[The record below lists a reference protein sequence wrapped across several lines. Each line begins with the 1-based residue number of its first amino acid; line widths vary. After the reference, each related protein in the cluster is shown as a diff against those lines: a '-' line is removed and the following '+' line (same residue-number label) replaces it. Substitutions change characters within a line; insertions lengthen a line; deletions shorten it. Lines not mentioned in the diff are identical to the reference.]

1 MTAARPP
8 GAVASEGIVGV
19 VGLAPVATAD
29 FYAKLVACTPATKDW
44 HHLRVLIDSNPK
56 IPSRGR
62 HLELGEADPSPSIRE
77 TIAQLAAAGAT
88 VIAVPCNTAHVL
100 YDRYASGA
108 PADTPNLPELTA
120 RALAARMRAPGEVV
134 VFASRLTAAHA
145 LYEAA
150 FAPHGRTVRDGS
162 RLQDEVSALIEQVK
176 QSFDL
181 PAARARFARILRET
195 TGAAGIVLG
204 CTELSVIADPAD
216 AGAPLVDSN
225 LALAEYCRDHCRGL
239 VGSGVRLRA

>member
-1 MTAARPP
+1 MPAPDTGAAGPR
-8 GAVASEGIVGV
+8 EGVVGV

-62 HLELGEADPSPSIRE
+62 HLELGEADPSSEIRA
-77 TIAQLAAAGAT
+77 TIERLATAGAT

-100 YDRYASGA
+100 YERYAIAA

-120 RALAARMRAPGEVV
+120 RALAERLRGPGEVV
-134 VFASRLTAAHA
+134 VFASRLTAAHR
-145 LYEAA
+145 LYDAA
-150 FAPHGRTVRDGS
+150 FAPYGFKVRDG
-162 RLQDEVSALIEQVK
+162 RVRQDEVSALIEQVK
-176 QSFDL
+176 QSTDL
-181 PAARARFARILRET
+181 PGARERFGGLLRE
-195 TGAAGIVLG
+195 ASDSAGIVLG
-204 CTELSVIADPAD
+204 CTELSVIADPAA
-216 AGAPLVDSN
+216 AGVALIDSN
-225 LALAEYCRDHCRGL
+225 LALAEYCRDHCRGR